1 MEPRRHRVPT
11 PDGRNLDV
19 MDAGEPAGAVVYYH
33 HGTPGSCILA
43 PEWVDDATSRG
54 LRLIGHSRP
63 GYGASDRLEGRTVG
77 QVATD
82 VAAVL
87 DHLGVGRFATWGVS
101 GGGPHALAC
110 AALLP
115 DRVVAAASISG
126 VAPYGMKDLDWV
138 EGMGELN
145 VQEFETAISG
155 DRAAVLASADAMAEA
170 FRGAGPEQLAQ
181 EMATI
186 LTPVDA
192 AAMDTAFGEFLVA
205 STAEGLLRGG
215 AGSADDDLAFLAP
228 WGFDVSSITVPVQVW
243 QGEQDLMVP
252 AAHGAWLAAHIP
264 GAEAH
269 LEPQLGHLTIT
280 ATRIGEVHSWL
291 AEHL

>member
-1 MEPRRHRVPT
+1 MEPRRHRVRT
-11 PDGRNLDV
+11 ADGRNLDV
-19 MDAGEPAGAVVYYH
+19 MDAGDPTAPVVYYH

-43 PEWVDDATSRG
+43 PDWVEDATARG

-63 GYGASDRLEGRTVG
+63 GYGRSDRVEGRTVG
-77 QVATD
+77 QVASD
-82 VAAVL
+82 VTAVL
-87 DHLGVGRFATWGVS
+87 DHLGVGRFATWGIS

-126 VAPYGMKDLDWV
+126 VAPYGVDGLDWV

-145 VQEFETAISG
+145 VEEFQVAISG
-155 DRAAVLASADAMAEA
+155 DRAAVLASADAMAA
-170 FRGAGPEQLAQ
+170 SLRGAGPERLAQ
-181 EMATI
+181 EMATL

-192 AAMDTAFGEFLVA
+192 AVMDTSFGEFLAA
-205 STAEGLLRGG
+205 STREGLVRGG

-228 WGFDVSSITVPVQVW
+228 WGFEVSSISVPVQIW

-269 LEPQLGHLTIT
+269 LEPELGHLTI
-280 ATRIGEVHSWL
+280 AAARIGEVHSWL
-291 AEHL
+291 ASHL